1 MARRG
6 RRGDGGAAQGTGV
19 LAPQDT
25 LVVVCRGGECGSRG
39 KHPGV
44 DHAGQLRKIRAAAAS
59 ATAPTTGGRADVAV
73 SSCLDACERSNVVVV
88 VPGARDRADGVAPV
102 WVGPVLQ
109 EDATEDLVG
118 WLLAGGP
125 STPAPPLVDILT
137 FQPTRTSRRELEEP
151 GTLSGRRH

>member
-6 RRGDGGAAQGTGV
+6 RRGDGGAEQRAGV

-25 LVVVCRGGECGSRG
+25 LVVVCRGGECGSRS

-44 DHAGQLRKIRAAAAS
+44 DHAGQLRKIRAAAD
-59 ATAPTTGGRADVAV
+59 TGGWADVAV

-88 VPGARDRADGVAPV
+88 VPGARDRADGVTPV

-125 STPAPPLVDILT
+125 STPAPPLVDILA

-151 GTLSGRRH
+151 GTLSGRAR

>member
-1 MARRG
+1 M
-6 RRGDGGAAQGTGV
+6 
-19 LAPQDT
+19 
-25 LVVVCRGGECGSRG
+25 VVVCRGGECGSRS

-44 DHAGQLRKIRAAAAS
+44 DHADQLRRIRAAADT
-59 ATAPTTGGRADVAV
+59 ATAAATATGGRADVAV

-88 VPGARDRADGVAPV
+88 VPGARDRADGVTPV

-109 EDATEDLVG
+109 EDATEDLAG

-125 STPAPPLVDILT
+125 STPAPPLVDILA

-151 GTLSGRRH
+151 GTLSGRAR